1 MSKIDAC
8 HIPLGSDSERPGAA
22 RAIVASSS
30 HRAPDVMR

>member
-1 MSKIDAC
+1 MSKIGVYL
-8 HIPLGSDSERPGAA
+8 IPLGSDSERPGAA